1 MIQFTARSRTKTT
14 FVADSDAA
22 MEYLLPYSLG
32 ASGVV
37 VWSGLGEEE
46 ALDHDPQVR
55 KTVGFSP

>member
-1 MIQFTARSRTKTT
+1 M
-14 FVADSDAA
+14 ADSDAA

>member
-1 MIQFTARSRTKTT
+1 
-14 FVADSDAA
+14 
-22 MEYLLPYSLG
+22 
-32 ASGVV
+32 